1 MAGKGGK
8 TPGAG
13 RKPGVPNKVNTEIKA
28 VAQQWGPD
36 AIKALA
42 ELAGLS
48 AEKPE
53 AKAQSEQARIAALGM
68 IMDRAYGKPAQSTV
82 VSGDENNPLR
92 LAAKIEITVV
102 DPNPKG

>member
-42 ELAGLS
+42 ELAGLI
-48 AEKPE
+48 ADKPQ
-53 AKAQSEQARIAALGM
+53 ASSEQARIAALGM

>member
-68 IMDRAYGKPAQSTV
+68 IMDRAYGKPSQTIA
-82 VSGDENNPLR
+82 GDAENPLK
-92 LAAKIEITVV
+92 LVAKIEVTVV
-102 DPNPKG
+102 DPKGA

>member
-13 RKPGVPNKVNTEIKA
+13 RKPGVPNKVTTEIKSI
-28 VAQQWGPD
+28 AQQWGPD

-42 ELAGLS
+42 ELAGLV
-48 AEKPE
+48 ADKPQ
-53 AKAQSEQARIAALGM
+53 AIAQSEQARIAALGM
-68 IMDRAYGKPAQSTV
+68 IMDRAYGKPSQTIA
-82 VSGDENNPLR
+82 GDAENPFR
-92 LAAKIEITVV
+92 LVGKIEVTVV